1 MFCVSKMEIIGCV
14 RSAQFSI
21 KSRFV
26 NVWCVASTR
35 IVLDEILIHTWVL
48 FGYTKYLNLF
58 RGFVSN

>member
-35 IVLDEILIHTWVL
+35 IVLDEILVHTWTTL
-48 FGYTKYLNLF
+48 SINLDDLIQ
-58 RGFVSN
+58 SCLE